1 MLGGPSILPFVSRTL
16 IVSDVHANLVA
27 LEAVIRNAEQGGPI
41 DEVWS
46 LGDCVGYGPKPG
58 DCIARLKGFE
68 AAMVAGNHERAA
80 TGAIGTE
87 DFNPDAAAAA
97 QWTKARLTDYE
108 KSFLDDLPEVIT
120 GRRGDLLGGEE
131 WGGEVARETFRIQ
144 DFTLVH
150 GSLRWP
156 IWEYLYSTEAALGH
170 LALQE
175 TPFGLVGHTHVP
187 MLVVEDRTS
196 FDGCQLFRLA
206 DGEKIDLDPNI
217 RMVVNPGSVGQPR
230 DGDPRASYAIYDTDT
245 NSISLHRVEYAI
257 DATQKLMAEAGLPR
271 WLIERLSTGR

>member
-27 LEAVIRNAEQGGPI
+27 LEAVIGNAEQGGPI

-46 LGDCVGYGPKPG
+46 LGDCVGYGPQPG

-131 WGGEVARETFRIQ
+131 RGGEVARETFRIQ

-230 DGDPRASYAIYDTDT
+230 DGDPRASYAVYDADA
-245 NSISLHRVEYAI
+245 NSIMLHRVEYAI
-257 DATQKLMAEAGLPR
+257 DETQKLMAEAGLPR
-271 WLIERLSTGR
+271 WLIERLSAGR